1 MDKSYVTLETAK
13 LLKEKDLMNGVNG
26 FMKTTVQHIVQ

>member
-13 LLKEKDLMNGVNG
+13 LLKEKGFNGVNG